1 MDIDRLKQKAHMS
14 SQFAGL
20 TGPSEQ
26 DLADIESEDVGTGAF
41 TSEQIEGLRRMNEKI
56 DPAYARQRNKAGT
69 KFSDTAARTTA
80 GGAKRATAAD
90 ALANIESAE
99 GVRGMGGIVPG
110 KEVVSSDF
118 DPADYR
124 RSVSGQGV
132 SMGTSG
138 TGRFESMRGTPQHEI
153 ALTLHK
159 LAGPTCNHPR
169 CQMLR
174 ARAVEMMGLENTRQF
189 KGGKYWEAQGTPI
202 PSIPVDEKVYPM
214 DVHGKEIPGSRKNAQ
229 TVRSYKPANPKD
241 PRWLELVKQ
250 SRAGSRAQG
259 GADIFAPEDWLE
271 HHHLPHEDDYDA
283 YPPLLG

>member
-14 SQFAGL
+14 GQFAGL

-99 GVRGMGGIVPG
+99 GVRGMGGLIPG

-124 RSVSGQGV
+124 RSMSGVGV
-132 SMGTSG
+132 TSAPSHFAGT
-138 TGRFESMRGTPQHEI
+138 RGTQAHAEGVF
-153 ALTLHK
+153 LLRT
-159 LAGPTCNHPR
+159 AGRCNHIR
-169 CQMLR
+169 CQMIR
-174 ARAVEMMGLENTRQF
+174 AKGMELLGADTRMQL
-189 KGGKYWEAQGTPI
+189 GGKHYWESSEPEI
-202 PSIPVDEKVYPM
+202 PSVATEEKYYPM
-214 DVHGKEIPGSRKNAQ
+214 VGGKESRKDVRTTTVLSPADPKHPEWVSLQAQ
-229 TVRSYKPANPKD
+229 AKSGHSLLQPSDLLAHHH
-241 PRWLELVKQ
+241 
-250 SRAGSRAQG
+250 G
-259 GADIFAPEDWLE
+259 PEDDDFE
-271 HHHLPHEDDYDA
+271 KYPLPF
-283 YPPLLG
+283 